1 MLVGLGGDVGRWQG
15 RLGGVGRRCGRGA
28 GGSAEMSALS
38 NGKVSA
44 LAVGLGG
51 CAGSRRG
58 FRRSLTAALRRRL
71 SQWADVLWAMWG

>member
-1 MLVGLGGDVGRWQG
+1 
-15 RLGGVGRRCGRGA
+15 
-28 GGSAEMSALS
+28 MSALS
-38 NGKVSA
+38 NGKLSA

-71 SQWADVLWAMWG
+71 SQWADVRWAMWG

>member
-1 MLVGLGGDVGRWQG
+1 VGTSNAGKGGKAALVV
-15 RLGGVGRRCGRGA
+15 GVGGCA

-38 NGKVSA
+38 NGKLSA

-58 FRRSLTAALRRRL
+58 FRRSLPAALRRRL
-71 SQWADVLWAMWG
+71 SQWADVRWAMWG